1 MIDQETQILEKWM
14 NAKGKL
20 SVASI
25 ADPYLRRNAAILLEN
40 LSKKENYSDD
50 RSINLF
56 EADITTTNYG
66 SNAGDGA
73 RFQPIAMALLRRTYT
88 DYFAHKCV
96 GFQTM
101 QGPVGLVYA
110 LRKVYD
116 IPGVP
121 GSSSYLGGSDAYEA
135 GFRALNEYSG
145 YTGSSAGSA
154 LSTATSAIYDFSNS
168 ATAGKFG
175 TGVATSAAEAWSIG
189 GGTMP
194 SLRLFHDKKA
204 VEAKTRKLAASFSLE
219 TAQDLRAMHNIDVE
233 REMLEVLAREI
244 PAERDREVIGRMMQA
259 ALNPTLGGA
268 AAIPFDVSASD
279 GRWSQE
285 KIANLINV
293 VSKVAGDIATYTM
306 VGAANFCICSP
317 RVAASFAAAGGQFTA
332 FSSEVNVAT
341 TVSEVGKINGT
352 ITVYRDAL
360 APTDYCLL
368 GYKGPTPQDTGIV
381 VCDYITMLTNKA
393 IDPNNF
399 STRVGTLSRY
409 DIVDSLLGSG
419 RYYRVIKVN
428 NLDKV
433 IGN

>member
-40 LSKKENYSDD
+40 LSKKENYIAESAP
-50 RSINLF
+50 NLY

-168 ATAGKFG
+168 ATAGRFG
-175 TGVATSAAEAWSIG
+175 TGATTSAAELWKIG
-189 GGTMP
+189 STMP
-194 SLRLFHDKKA
+194 QLRLFHDKKA

-219 TAQDLRAMHNIDVE
+219 TAQDLRSMHNIDVE

-268 AAIPFDVSASD
+268 AAITFDVSGTD

-285 KIANLINV
+285 KIANLINAV
-293 VSKVAGDIATYTM
+293 VKIAGDIATYTM

-317 RVAASFAAAGGQFTA
+317 RVAAAFAAAGGQFTSY
-332 FSSEVNVAT
+332 SSDVNIAT

-368 GYKGPTPQDTGIV
+368 GYKGPSTQDTGIV

-393 IDPNNF
+393 IRPDDFGVNI
-399 STRVGTLSRY
+399 GCLSRY
-409 DIVDSLLGSG
+409 DIIDSLLGSG

-428 NLDKV
+428 NLDRV
-433 IGN
+433 MGV

>member
-1 MIDQETQILEKWM
+1 MILGNEQQILEKWM

-25 ADPYLRRNAAILLEN
+25 ADPYLRRNTAILLEN
-40 LSKKENYSDD
+40 LAKKENYTEQSVD
-50 RSINLF
+50 LF
-56 EADITTTNYG
+56 EGDVSTVNYG

-101 QGPVGLVYA
+101 QGPVGLAYA

-116 IPGVP
+116 IAGLP
-121 GSSSYLGGSDAYEA
+121 GSSSYAGGSDAYEA

-154 LSTATSAIYDFSNS
+154 LSTATSALYDFSNS

-175 TGVATSAAEAWSIG
+175 TGVTTSAAEAWKIG
-189 GGTMP
+189 STMP
-194 SLRLFHDKKA
+194 SLRLFLDKTA
-204 VEAKTRKLAASFSLE
+204 VQAKTRKLAASFSLE
-219 TAQDLRAMHNIDVE
+219 TAQDLRAMQNLDVE
-233 REMLEVLAREI
+233 REMLEVLAQEI

-268 AAIPFDVSASD
+268 AAIPFDVSGSD

-306 VGAANFCICSP
+306 RGAANFCICSP
-317 RVAASFAAAGGQFTA
+317 RVAAAFAAAGGQFTA
-332 FSSEVNVAT
+332 YSSDVSVAT

-368 GYKGPTPQDTGIV
+368 GYKGPTTHDTGLI
-381 VCDYITMLTNKA
+381 VCDFITSLTNKA
-393 IDPNNF
+393 IRPDDFGSNIG
-399 STRVGTLSRY
+399 VMSRY
-409 DIVDSLLGSG
+409 DIVDSLLGAG